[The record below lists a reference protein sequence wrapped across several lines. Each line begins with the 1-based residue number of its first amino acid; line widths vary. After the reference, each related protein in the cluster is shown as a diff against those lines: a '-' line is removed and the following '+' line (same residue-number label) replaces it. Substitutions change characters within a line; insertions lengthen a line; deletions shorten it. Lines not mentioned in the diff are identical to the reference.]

1 MTGREAYRIHKN
13 AARSVG
19 RGKGYKARGLDE
31 ALKVLEPFW
40 KENGGG
46 VYVTW
51 EMVDKWDKEHAA
63 QA

>member
-1 MTGREAYRIHKN
+1 MTVREAYRIHRN

-31 ALKVLEPFW
+31 ALAVLEPFW
-40 KENGGG
+40 AANGST
-46 VYVTW
+46 YVTD
-51 EMVDKWDKEHAA
+51 EMVDRWDRDHA